1 MLYIYGTKRYATKK
15 ELGSYYIIIPPQ
27 DRYQYLSYYD
37 LNSRFLFERNLYKK
51 VYSMTAYL
59 FFVHL
64 VLEIFFF

>member
-37 LNSRFLFERNLYKK
+37 LNSRFLFEGNLYKK
-51 VYSMTAYL
+51 
-59 FFVHL
+59 
-64 VLEIFFF
+64 